1 MLIRTFKGNSKSI
14 FFWESLVITLLLL
27 NILGCSIQISTP
39 WLSTNRVIV
48 YSASSTIDA
57 LEEVRENFFQSTKI
71 PVELNFGSTATLAT
85 QIMQGADVDLFLSA
99 DHIWADN
106 LAFSQNIPVKKIK
119 LLGNKLVVAVPKK
132 AKYRIKSVEDIL
144 DRSYQILAVANPDA
158 MVPAGIYT
166 KEALNNLNLWE
177 KLFPKL
183 IYGENVRTVLHYIE
197 TESVQVGIIYR
208 TDALAS
214 SLVRIEL
221 EIPSELHKD
230 LQYHLLL
237 LERGHKNEAAVNL
250 FSYLNG
256 QEARKI
262 FKKRGFDFLSDS
274 KINSENYE

>member
-144 DRSYQILAVANPDA
+144 DRSYLILAMANPDA

-183 IYGENVRTVLHYIE
+183 IYG
-197 TESVQVGIIYR
+197 
-208 TDALAS
+208 
-214 SLVRIEL
+214 
-221 EIPSELHKD
+221 
-230 LQYHLLL
+230 
-237 LERGHKNEAAVNL
+237 
-250 FSYLNG
+250 
-256 QEARKI
+256 
-262 FKKRGFDFLSDS
+262 
-274 KINSENYE
+274 